1 MFSLIFCIFCA
12 SYMHMTH
19 DLESLDG
26 FDRRLLAVLQ
36 DDSSL
41 TNAVLGERI
50 GLSAS
55 QVSRRRQ
62 RLEEAGMVRGY
73 RAVLDPASLGLDV
86 IVFIHVSLAAHSGEN
101 ARRFRELVRT
111 TPAVLEAH
119 AVSGEADYLLKVAA
133 PTLQDLADMINGVL
147 LAHDSVARVR
157 SEIVL
162 ESLKVN
168 GPLPLPK
175 F

>member
-1 MFSLIFCIFCA
+1 
-12 SYMHMTH
+12 MTH
-19 DLESLDG
+19 GLIALDG
-26 FDRRLLAVLQ
+26 FDRRLIAVLQ

-41 TNAVLGERI
+41 TNAALGERI

-62 RLEEAGMVRGY
+62 RLEDIGILRGY
-73 RAVLDPASLGLDV
+73 RAILDPAALGLDV

-101 ARRFRELVRT
+101 ARRFRDLVRAI
-111 TPAVLEAH
+111 PAVLEAH
-119 AVSGEADYLLKVAA
+119 AVSGEADYLLKVATR
-133 PTLQDLADMINGVL
+133 TLQDLADLINGVL
-147 LAHDSVARVR
+147 LAHDTVARVR

-162 ESLKVN
+162 ESLKAY
-168 GPLPLPK
+168 GPLPLPN